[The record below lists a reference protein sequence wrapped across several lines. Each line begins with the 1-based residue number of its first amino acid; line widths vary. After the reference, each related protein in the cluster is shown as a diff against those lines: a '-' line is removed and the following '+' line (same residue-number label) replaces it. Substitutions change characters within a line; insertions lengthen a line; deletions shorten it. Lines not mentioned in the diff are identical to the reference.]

1 MSLKKRLILYS
12 LASTVLTLISVGIGI
27 FIYINIENNSRAERF
42 FKRVVLAY
50 KNTEK
55 LIGNQSNSLDV
66 IYKVIN
72 HVDATLESNSVI
84 FFKRDK
90 VKEYIENYGKF
101 LEGKFVIGD
110 YIVNSNYKPEFL
122 LEILRVDSYGVIGE
136 FFRPTIVAKY
146 PLIINGEQLGEVFF
160 LKKINYNIAI
170 IGFLFI
176 YPLLAVAVYMLP
188 LYRLVAR
195 LVREIEFLQTLSQDV
210 SKNQFSKIELLRQN
224 LRLTGD
230 RDDEIYELKVSI
242 LKMME
247 SLEKL
252 LLKTTREKMHYETMA
267 LTDPLTKLYNRR
279 IFVEV
284 AEKELSRA
292 SRLGDS
298 FSIILLDI
306 DNFKKINDTYGHDV
320 GDIVLRTVAEV
331 LKKNVRKMDMVA
343 RWGGEEFIVMLPNTN
358 LESAVKVAEK
368 LRKLIERTKIKLP
381 SGEVINITVSAGVSS
396 FKGQRS
402 LDEIIKEADIA
413 LYAAKNRGK
422 NRVEIFRESLSF

>member
-12 LASTVLTLISVGIGI
+12 FASAVLTLISVGIGI

-42 FKRVVLAY
+42 FKRVVLVY

-55 LIGNQSNSLDV
+55 LIGNQSNPLDT
-66 IYKVIN
+66 IYKVVS
-72 HVDATLESNSVI
+72 HVDATLETSSVI

-90 VKEYIENYGKF
+90 VREYIENYERF

-110 YIVNSNYKPEFL
+110 YIVNSNYKPQFL
-122 LEILRVDSYGVIGE
+122 MEIIRVDSYGVIGE
-136 FFRPTIVAKY
+136 SFRPTVVAKY
-146 PLIINGEQLGEVFF
+146 PLIINGEQLGKVFF
-160 LKKINYNIAI
+160 LKKINYNMAI

-176 YPLLAVAVYMLP
+176 YPLLAVAVYMFP

-195 LVREIEFLQTLSQDV
+195 LVREIKFLKTLSQDV

-224 LRLTGD
+224 LRLTGNK
-230 RDDEIYELKVSI
+230 DDEIYELKVSI

-252 LLKTTREKMHYETMA
+252 LLKTTREKIHYEIMA
-267 LTDPLTKLYNRR
+267 LTDSLTKLYNRR
-279 IFVEV
+279 IFIEV

-292 SRLGDS
+292 SKFGDS

-331 LKKNVRKMDMVA
+331 LKKNVRKMDMVV

-358 LESAVKVAEK
+358 LKNAVKVAEK
-368 LRKLIERTKIKLP
+368 LRKLIERTKMKLP
-381 SGEVINITVSAGVSS
+381 SGEVINITVSVGVSS

-413 LYAAKNRGK
+413 LYTAKSRGK
-422 NRVEIFRESLSF
+422 NRVEIFRKSSSF

>member
-12 LASTVLTLISVGIGI
+12 LASTVLTLISLGIGI

-55 LIGNQSNSLDV
+55 LIGNQPNSLDV
-66 IYKVIN
+66 IYEVIN
-72 HVDATLESNSVI
+72 HIDATLETNSVI
-84 FFKRDK
+84 FFKRDR
-90 VKEYIENYGKF
+90 VREYIENYEKF
-101 LEGKFVIGD
+101 LEGKFVIGN
-110 YIVNSNYKPEFL
+110 YIVSSNYKPEFL
-122 LEILRVDSYGVIGE
+122 LEILRVDSYEVIGE
-136 FFRPTIVAKY
+136 FFHPTIVVKY

-160 LKKINYNIAI
+160 LKKIDYNMAI
-170 IGFLFI
+170 VSFLFI
-176 YPLLAVAVYMLP
+176 YPLFAVTVYMLP
-188 LYRLVAR
+188 LYRLVAK
-195 LVREIEFLQTLSQDV
+195 LVREIKFLKTLSQDV
-210 SKNQFSKIELLRQN
+210 SENQFSKMELLRQN
-224 LRLTGD
+224 LRLISNK
-230 RDDEIYELKVSI
+230 DDEIYELKVSI

-252 LLKTTREKMHYETMA
+252 ILKTTREKIRYETMA

-284 AEKELSRA
+284 AEKELSRT
-292 SRLGDS
+292 SRLRDS

-320 GDIVLRTVAEV
+320 GDMVLRTVAEV
-331 LKKNVRKMDMVA
+331 LKKNIRKMDMVA

-368 LRKLIERTKIKLP
+368 LRKLIERAKIKLP

-413 LYAAKNRGK
+413 LYAAKNGGK

>member
-12 LASTVLTLISVGIGI
+12 FASAVLTLISVGIGI

-42 FKRVVLAY
+42 FKRVVLVY

-55 LIGNQSNSLDV
+55 LIGNQSNPLDT
-66 IYKVIN
+66 IYKVVS
-72 HVDATLESNSVI
+72 HVDATLETSSVI

-90 VKEYIENYGKF
+90 VREYIENYERF

-122 LEILRVDSYGVIGE
+122 MEIIRVDSYGVIGE
-136 FFRPTIVAKY
+136 SFRPTVVAKY
-146 PLIINGEQLGEVFF
+146 PLIINGEQLGKVFF
-160 LKKINYNIAI
+160 LKKINYNMAI

-176 YPLLAVAVYMLP
+176 YPLLAVAVYMFP

-195 LVREIEFLQTLSQDV
+195 LVREIKFLKTLSQDV

-224 LRLTGD
+224 LRLTGNK
-230 RDDEIYELKVSI
+230 DDEIYELKVSI

-252 LLKTTREKMHYETMA
+252 LLKTTREKIHYEIMA
-267 LTDPLTKLYNRR
+267 LTDSLTKLYNRR
-279 IFVEV
+279 IFIEV

-292 SRLGDS
+292 SKFGDS

-331 LKKNVRKMDMVA
+331 LKKNVRKMDMVV

-358 LESAVKVAEK
+358 LKNAVKVAEK
-368 LRKLIERTKIKLP
+368 LRKLIERTKMKLP
-381 SGEVINITVSAGVSS
+381 SGEVINITVSVGVSS

-413 LYAAKNRGK
+413 LYTAKSRGK
-422 NRVEIFRESLSF
+422 NRVEIFRKSSSF